1 MIGQVQKPIKERAI
15 CIGNGSNDAAILK
28 EAAIGICV
36 LGKEGASVR
45 ALMSSDLAI
54 TDINSALD
62 LILYTYRL
70 ITSLRV

>member
-1 MIGQVQKPIKERAI
+1 MGLLKRLGKGKTI
-15 CIGNGSNDAAILK
+15 CIGNGSNDAAMLK

-45 ALMSSDLAI
+45 ALINSDLVV

-62 LILYTYRL
+62 LILHTDRL
-70 ITSLRV
+70 IATLRV